1 MKLIYLNALL
11 ASVNAQTPGT
21 CSQEVLDAYSKCA
34 GYVAYGQV
42 APSAVAAI
50 GSSTGHLSI
59 CYGDWPE
66 CNDLQLLGLSPAGD
80 CTINTW
86 KGQWTSVRTF
96 ISECPNPL
104 PPRPAPVNFC
114 TATKMAL
121 SEFYSQLYTDV
132 VRNNENE
139 KFVYN
144 NASRTIVVKSNG
156 QCLEGIPNLAP
167 AYGIGGVKTAPCDAK
182 NFNQRWTVDR
192 NQIAIGSYC
201 LSTDPFKRGSAVT
214 VEGCNYEI
222 QHSSN
227 QFFADCNTVTT
238 NYVRIVSTRGKRIS
252 EYYSGL
258 YFNDP
263 ANNFNELFTWDAGTK
278 MFKSASSQQCLDSFL
293 DSDGKYKIHTYD
305 CDVNNGNQKWIV
317 HADTKQIEHATH
329 KGQCLDGDPTYAD
342 HHLQMWA

>member
-1 MKLIYLNALL
+1 MKIFYLTVLL
-11 ASVNAQTPGT
+11 AAVNAQTPGT

-50 GSSTGHLSI
+50 GSPVGHLSI

-66 CNDLQLLGLSPAGD
+66 CNDLQRLGLSPAGD

-86 KGQWTSVRTF
+86 KGAYTNVRTF
-96 ISECPNPL
+96 ITECPNPL
-104 PPRPAPVNFC
+104 PPRSPPTTFC
-114 TATKMAL
+114 TATKMVL

-132 VRNNENE
+132 VRNNNNE

-144 NASRTIVVKSNG
+144 SASKTIVVNSNG
-156 QCLEGIPNLAP
+156 QCLEGIPVPAP
-167 AYGIGGVKTAPCDAK
+167 AYGIGGVKTAPCDPK
-182 NFNQRWTVDR
+182 NFNQKWYVDN
-192 NQIAIGSYC
+192 NQIMIGSYC
-201 LSTDPFKRGSAVT
+201 LSTDPFKRGSAVS
-214 VEGCNYEI
+214 VEPCNYGKQYI
-222 QHSSN
+222 TN
-227 QFFADCNTVTT
+227 QFFADCTTVTT

-293 DSDGKYKIHTYD
+293 GSDGKYKIHTYD

-317 HADTKQIEHATH
+317 
-329 KGQCLDGDPTYAD
+329 
-342 HHLQMWA
+342 